1 MVDAGNPGGF
11 IGFLTQNLAPEDI
24 EAIARRVVE
33 IIGERLA
40 KPAAGQVRAAA
51 ESPQTVAPEKLAYS
65 RKDLCE
71 ALGLSSATLWRLEAL
86 GRLRPVVGGSV
97 TSSTAAR
104 KLNASWTIPEAV
116 LPARACFRLVE
127 HHRGFVRH
135 KHGSISHAWGSPP
148 KKPARDPR

>member
-11 IGFLTQNLAPEDI
+11 IGFLTQNLTPEDI

-86 GRLRPVVGGSV
+86 GRIRPVVGVRHKIYSRKEVERFLDNSRSRSAGS
-97 TSSTAAR
+97 R
-104 KLNASWTIPEAV
+104 L
-116 LPARACFRLVE
+116 LPARGASPR
-127 HHRGFVRH
+127 VR
-135 KHGSISHAWGSPP
+135 SP
-148 KKPARDPR
+148 